1 MKLLQEGGYYTAVVG
16 KQHFW
21 KSEIEKGY
29 DYMDIVD
36 NHFPPAV
43 IDDKVRKSD
52 FGLPANLT
60 VTDQVPSISGFC
72 GKTDSKKEKS
82 CSKKLM
88 MGVFTGGR
96 KMKSIMWTR
105 ISEIKVWNG

>member
-1 MKLLQEGGYYTAVVG
+1 
-16 KQHFW
+16 
-21 KSEIEKGY
+21 
-29 DYMDIVD
+29 MDIVD

-60 VTDQVPSISGFC
+60 VTDQVPSYIRFLWENGF
-72 GKTDSKKEKS
+72 KKGEE
-82 CSKKLM
+82 L
-88 MGVFTGGR
+88 FEEIDDGG
-96 KMKSIMWTR
+96 MWTR

>member
-60 VTDQVPSISGFC
+60 VTDQVPSYYPVSVRENGF
-72 GKTDSKKEKS
+72 KRRRA
-82 CSKKLM
+82 
-88 MGVFTGGR
+88 VR
-96 KMKSIMWTR
+96 R
-105 ISEIKVWNG
+105 N